1 MQLTPNFEL
10 SEFTVTTTRKP
21 NVPNEMAK
29 DNIRYVACRL
39 QYVRDAIGIPIVVD
53 SGFRSDIV
61 NRLVGGS
68 PTSLHLKGLAVD
80 IRTDNIP
87 YKVFPKFLQALLDTK
102 PYEIHVNSHAMLHV
116 SWHPDRDKLIQD
128 DFTI

>member
-1 MQLTPNFEL
+1 MC
-10 SEFTVTTTRKP
+10 EFTATSTGKP
-21 NVPNEMAK
+21 NIPNQMAK

-39 QYVRDAIGIPIVVD
+39 QYVRDTIGLPIVID
-53 SGFRSDIV
+53 SGFRSDLV

-68 PTSLHLKGLAVD
+68 PTSLHLQGLAVD
-80 IRTDNIP
+80 IRTANIP
-87 YKVFPKFLQALLDTK
+87 YKVFPLFLQALLDTK
-102 PYEIHVNSHAMLHV
+102 PYEIHINSHSMLHV